1 MGSLQTFKMNLKE
14 KDNKKSKGIAFQAGS
29 RDEQI
34 EEPSDE
40 DDDLVESMTILSKK
54 ISKSAQQV

>member
-14 KDNKKSKGIAFQAGS
+14 KDNKKSKGIAFQAES